1 MFGYRYPFGEYHQA
15 FVPEFN
21 AGAMENPGCV
31 TFRDSMVFRSAV
43 TDGERSNRARTIVH
57 EMAHQWFG
65 DTGDDEVVERPL
77 AERVVRRVHGPP
89 GVDGRDA
96 ATPDNW
102 IDFAFIRKWWGLQAD
117 QRSSTH
123 PVAADAVKD
132 ALAVARR
139 LRRHLV
145 RQGRGG
151 PQAARRLPR

>member
-1 MFGYRYPFGEYHQA
+1 MFRYRYPFGEYHQA

-31 TFRDSMVFRSAV
+31 TFRDPMVFRSAG
-43 TDGERSNRARTIVH
+43 DRGERSTRARTIVH

-65 DTGDDEVVERPL
+65 DTVTMKWWNDLWLNESF
-77 AERVVRRVHGPP
+77 AEYMAHRVST
-89 GVDGRDA
+89 DA
-96 ATPDNW
+96 TSYTDNW

-123 PVAADAVKD
+123 PVAPTREGRA
-132 ALAVARR
+132 AVARR

-145 RQGRGG
+145 RQGRRR